1 VERILRRELDSIA
14 RNHRAGASE
23 LGRQAA
29 AALERWRRS
38 HATLKRADMLEVASA
53 LFQAQPSMAPLMRL
67 ANEMALAADAADP
80 AAALDGRLAKFADS
94 LRAAPGQIARL
105 FARWMNRGPRR
116 DVVTYSYSST
126 VVKALVKARRRIAS
140 VSCSESRP
148 GYEGIVTARRLGRA
162 KIPTWLLTDAGL
174 FSQSWRG
181 HVVVLGADAVL
192 KSWLAVK
199 VGTRA
204 LLTRAREAG
213 CEVVILADTS
223 KFWPEPSRR
232 SVRWAWT
239 FGPPEEIWAKRP
251 SRVRVHNLYFELIG
265 FARWSGL
272 RLLTE
277 HGWMTPRQARRFL
290 KRIVISPR
298 LGELAD

>member
-1 VERILRRELDSIA
+1 
-14 RNHRAGASE
+14 
-23 LGRQAA
+23 
-29 AALERWRRS
+29 
-38 HATLKRADMLEVASA
+38 
-53 LFQAQPSMAPLMRL
+53 MAPMMRL
-67 ANEMALAADAADP
+67 ANLTALAADAADS
-80 AAALDGRLAKFADS
+80 AAALESSLASFADS
-94 LRAAPGQIARL
+94 LRAAPDQIARH
-105 FARWMNRGPRR
+105 FTRWMNRGPRR

-126 VVKALVKARRRIAS
+126 VVKALMRARRRIAS

-162 KIPTWLLTDAGL
+162 RIPIWLLTDAGL

-181 HVVVLGADAVL
+181 HVLVLGADAVL

-251 SRVRVHNLYFELIG
+251 PGVRIHNLYFELIG

-272 RLLTE
+272 RVLTE
-277 HGWMTPRQARRFL
+277 RGWMTPRQARRAL
-290 KRIVISPR
+290 KRIAVSPR
-298 LGELAD
+298 LSELAD